1 MDKPQIET
9 RQCDLIC
16 FPPEQADTL
25 HQEYMWSCTVP
36 FGGLKVKGSSLN
48 ILPDRTCWN
57 SSETREVNQRL
68 PGFKMNIICFRLS
81 PLVTNILFFSIVCI
95 LNLHL
100 KVSTTKLYLIL
111 NCIVDL
117 FFLATTFSKF
127 LWTYILSYLSFFFNY
142 WWQTKPPIFT
152 SHSFTLLLGR

>member
-1 MDKPQIET
+1 M
-9 RQCDLIC
+9 
-16 FPPEQADTL
+16 
-25 HQEYMWSCTVP
+25 P

-111 NCIVDL
+111 NCIVDHIFWPLL
-117 FFLATTFSKF
+117 FFNEH
-127 LWTYILSYLSFFFNY
+127 ISYLTYLFFKLLVADKAPYIHQPLIYFVAG
-142 WWQTKPPIFT
+142 QVVFSRFFRAFFT
-152 SHSFTLLLGR
+152 ESSCLLCLAVR